1 MKQFDMKKNLLFAL
15 LLFTTFISCDE
26 RKTVETLTP
35 AAPTVSKT
43 TLISRKWSYTELYYN
58 VDGKKTIISG
68 VGADPNLAASGTVT
82 SSPNNYI
89 TFGNDGKL
97 DVYSEDKKGVGKT
110 EKGTWKFLNNETQV
124 ELLYGSY
131 DYKMD
136 IVSLSDK
143 VAEILTPKIIMAN
156 LGSETATNKQIV
168 LGGAFTGLIDDKSK
182 EVKFG
187 MKLGA
192 K

>member
-1 MKQFDMKKNLLFAL
+1 MKKNLLFAL
-15 LLFTTFISCDE
+15 LLFPILISCDE

-35 AAPTVSKT
+35 IVTVSKT
-43 TLISRKWSYTELYYN
+43 TLISGKWFYTELYYN
-58 VDGKKTIISG
+58 IDGKKTIISG
-68 VGADPNLAASGTVT
+68 VGADPKLAATGTVT
-82 SSPNNYI
+82 SSPNNYL
-89 TFGNDGKL
+89 TFGNEGKL

-124 ELLYGSY
+124 ELLYGAY

-136 IVSLSDK
+136 IISLSDK
-143 VAEILTPKIIMAN
+143 VAEIVTPKIIIAN

-187 MKLGA
+187 MKLGV

>member
-1 MKQFDMKKNLLFAL
+1 MRKNLLFAL
-15 LLFTTFISCDE
+15 LLFLTFISCDE
-26 RKTVETLTP
+26 RKTVETITP
-35 AAPTVSKT
+35 VATVSKT
-43 TLISRKWSYTELYYN
+43 TLIARKWFYTELYYN

-89 TFGNDGKL
+89 TFSSDGKL

-124 ELLYGSY
+124 ELLYGPY

-156 LGSETATNKQIV
+156 LGSETATNKNIV
-168 LGGAFTGLIDDKSK
+168 LGGAFTGVIDDKSK

-187 MKLGA
+187 MKLGV